1 MVFMML
7 ILENLLGLKSKQA
20 DVTASFLHAILGEV
34 RCLISSSVVQTESQG
49 SLSQENLSGLH

>member
-1 MVFMML
+1 MML